1 MLLFDFRCAIICSS
15 AGDTA
20 TNQGNR
26 DMGYFKTRDPM
37 WHVDAKTM
45 LREGKTVAEIADRLY
60 KSKGAVYAVKKKYE
74 LHLEKQR
81 ARFNAA

>member
-1 MLLFDFRCAIICSS
+1 
-15 AGDTA
+15 
-20 TNQGNR
+20 
-26 DMGYFKTRDPM
+26 MGYFKTREPM

-45 LREGKTVAEIADRLY
+45 LREGKAVAEIAERLY
-60 KSKGAVYAVKKKYE
+60 KSKASVYAVKRKYE